1 LGLLDSEVSV
11 SFRKGKVKPLQILE
25 KDESLQFINLFTSM
39 GEQFDDVD
47 VDVAS
52 EFVCRMYA
60 QTKTRD
66 VDEARHKKL
75 IEMTGKVDKVK

>member
-1 LGLLDSEVSV
+1 MGLLDSEVSV

-47 VDVAS
+47 VAS